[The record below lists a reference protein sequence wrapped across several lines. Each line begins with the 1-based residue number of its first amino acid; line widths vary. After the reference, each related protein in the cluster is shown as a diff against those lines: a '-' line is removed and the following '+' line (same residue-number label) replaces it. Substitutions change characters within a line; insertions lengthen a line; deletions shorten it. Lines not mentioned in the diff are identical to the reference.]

1 MRRIND
7 VRQGITWGEFKE
19 QFLGFF
25 PISDAE
31 KREEKLKEE
40 YRRLTGKEPI
50 ESLTSGKTKKSKRK
64 ARKADTGSDE
74 PKGNLFG
81 EGERGDS
88 NESEHGST
96 FSG

>member
-7 VRQGITWGEFKE
+7 VRQGIKWGEFRE

-25 PISDAE
+25 PISDPD

-50 ESLTSGKTKKSKRK
+50 DLPSGKTKKSKRK
-64 ARKADTGSDE
+64 AREVNARSDE
-74 PKGNLFG
+74 SKGNLFG
-81 EGERGDS
+81 ERERGDS

-96 FSG
+96 FPG